1 MGFIRIYNGGKL
13 IREVELTEPRLTIGR
28 TQDNDIVLNE
38 SGVSRLHAVITKS
51 EKGVFIE
58 DTDSRNGVFL
68 NKKPVKYKK
77 LSFWD
82 EIQIHNYVIKYMA
95 LEGLV
100 ADGQEET
107 PTEKE
112 SDFDSTIF
120 MALSDEKQ
128 LDKLRNKTRKAY
140 ITYQENGTQLRQDVT
155 GLKFTFGRSGQ
166 SNIKIRGWLNPS
178 IAATIEKQGSQF
190 YIKPAKRGK
199 VVVGGDLIKTST
211 PIKDGMG
218 FVVRNRE
225 FKFFYRLTEK

>member
-13 IREVELTEPRLTIGR
+13 IRELELTAPKLTIGR

-38 SGVSRLHAVITKS
+38 SGVSRHHAVITKS

-58 DTDSRNGVFL
+58 DTGSRNGVFL
-68 NKKPVKYKK
+68 NKKPIQREK

-82 EIQIHNYVIKYMA
+82 EIQIHNYIIKYMA

-107 PTEKE
+107 PTGQE
-112 SDFDSTIF
+112 SNFDSTMF

-140 ITYQENGTQLRQDVT
+140 ITYQENGNQQRQDIT

-166 SNIKIRGWLNPS
+166 SNIKIGGWFSPS

-190 YIKPAKRGK
+190 YLKPEKRGK
-199 VVVGGDLIKTST
+199 VVVAGDLIKTST

-218 FVVRNRE
+218 FVVRGKE